1 MSFQQFKA
9 GNSPESGE
17 ENRIYRRSLFWLTLF
32 LMISCGATDIK
43 TYQEDQIKAFN
54 IEEMTDGILV
64 LTVMPMLETL
74 YFCAGAIV

>member
-1 MSFQQFKA
+1 
-9 GNSPESGE
+9 
-17 ENRIYRRSLFWLTLF
+17 
-32 LMISCGATDIK
+32 MISCGATDIK